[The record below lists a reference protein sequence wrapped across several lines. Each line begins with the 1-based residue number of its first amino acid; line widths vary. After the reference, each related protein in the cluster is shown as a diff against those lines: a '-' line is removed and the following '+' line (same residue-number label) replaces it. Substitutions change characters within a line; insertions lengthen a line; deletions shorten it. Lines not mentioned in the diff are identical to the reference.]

1 MKICQSL
8 NWVSSYTSHIC
19 QSKRTQCKYLLY
31 VICCIWNNFKCSKD
45 GWRRECGL
53 NLIVCPFILL
63 FEKRYTITFMQ
74 IAHSILLQL
83 YYAPNYCWFW
93 KKNHTLWITVSKNWS
108 SDSIFGLSRSR
119 DTSIDNT
126 TQRDL
131 LNHVE
136 NTVSTRKIG
145 KSIPPHFNIKW
156 YLFFQ

>member
-19 QSKRTQCKYLLY
+19 QSKQTQCKYLLY

-45 GWRRECGL
+45 GWRREWFEL
-53 NLIVCPFILL
+53 NCL
-63 FEKRYTITFMQ
+63 
-74 IAHSILLQL
+74 SI
-83 YYAPNYCWFW
+83 YSSFW
-93 KKNHTLWITVSKNWS
+93 KKVYHNFHANCTFNPVATILCPKLLLILKEKSHTLNNCVKNWS

>member
-19 QSKRTQCKYLLY
+19 QRKQTQCKYLLY

-45 GWRRECGL
+45 GWRRECDL

-93 KKNHTLWITVSKNWS
+93 KKKHTLWITVSKTGQVILFL
-108 SDSIFGLSRSR
+108 DYR
-119 DTSIDNT
+119 DQEILVDNT

-131 LNHVE
+131 LNLIE